1 MLDNAP
7 YTDKLPRHHLKSLL
21 KIMCRAECSFEEIAD
36 HQVNSHLK
44 NAKAFVPFK
53 TMSFP
58 SFSGKN
64 HSVRYFG
71 GIAFG
76 SNVFLRCN
84 TDADFTRALLRYF
97 LKVETLTKPMMMSG
111 FTSDFQRWVQRFHY
125 VQETFCC
132 LMH

>member
-7 YTDKLPRHHLKSLL
+7 YMDKLPRHHLKSLL

-58 SFSGKN
+58 SSSGKN

-84 TDADFTRALLRYF
+84 TDADFTRALLRSYA
-97 LKVETLTKPMMMSG
+97 EMIQMS
-111 FTSDFQRWVQRFHY
+111 SVW
-125 VQETFCC
+125 C
-132 LMH
+132 LSVRL